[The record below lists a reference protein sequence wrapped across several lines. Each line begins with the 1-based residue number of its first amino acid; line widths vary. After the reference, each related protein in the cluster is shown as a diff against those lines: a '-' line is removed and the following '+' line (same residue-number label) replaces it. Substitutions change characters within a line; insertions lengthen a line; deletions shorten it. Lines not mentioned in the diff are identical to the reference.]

1 MIIQRVQRGKVGREV
16 DITEQELDGF
26 LATEG
31 AVKELSPELFVRQ
44 ILVSDQNK
52 ANSLLMDIDN
62 GADFANLAKESST
75 SSNASSG
82 GEMGWRNLADLPSL
96 FADALKNKKKGY
108 ISPPLKG
115 GSGYF
120 ILKLE
125 DKRGDLVRFE
135 EQWNV
140 RHILMMTTKLR
151 DATFTKKELEE
162 VRARVVGGED
172 FSLLAKEY
180 SEDPGSASRGGD
192 LDWLSLGKTA
202 PAFEKMMLESPVNE
216 ISPVFES
223 EFGFHFLQVLE
234 TRTEDL
240 TEEVVFALGKA
251 LGTELINRKQDDF
264 IIARDGRVSSPQ
276 LFKCLSEGVLST
288 GSNVLDIGIVPSP
301 VFYHSTFSLNSSS
314 GAIITGSHNPADYN
328 GFKIIFNNNSTS
340 SEEIQLIKKR
350 IVEQDF
356 LKGTGNI
363 KSLDAVETYVE
374 EVINNIK
381 LTRPLNISIDC
392 GNGAAGVVAERI
404 YKSLG
409 CQVQGLFCDLDGEF
423 PNHHPDPS
431 KPENVED
438 LIKSVAKNN
447 SDIGL

>member
-1 MIIQRVQRGKVGREV
+1 MKKNIYIALSILLTLPVSAKIEVLDRVAIIVGEGVVLESQVNNMLENIKTRYQEQGAPMPPQEVMLEQVQERLIIEELQLQMGRQAGIRVGDGELNQAFENIAQSNGLSLERFIETLEAEGESYEELRSQVRKEMIIQRVQRGKVGREV

-52 ANSLLMDIDN
+52 ANSLLMDIEN
-62 GADFANLAKESST
+62 GADFVDLAKENST

-135 EQWNV
+135 DQWNV

-151 DATFTKKELEE
+151 DETFTKKELEE

-240 TEEVVFALGKA
+240 TEEVIKDRAYGILFARKFDE
-251 LGTELINRKQDDF
+251 ELENTLRTTRAEAF
-264 IIARDGRVSSPQ
+264 VE
-276 LFKCLSEGVLST
+276 FKE
-288 GSNVLDIGIVPSP
+288 LD
-301 VFYHSTFSLNSSS
+301 
-314 GAIITGSHNPADYN
+314 
-328 GFKIIFNNNSTS
+328 
-340 SEEIQLIKKR
+340 
-350 IVEQDF
+350 
-356 LKGTGNI
+356 
-363 KSLDAVETYVE
+363 
-374 EVINNIK
+374 
-381 LTRPLNISIDC
+381 
-392 GNGAAGVVAERI
+392 
-404 YKSLG
+404 
-409 CQVQGLFCDLDGEF
+409 
-423 PNHHPDPS
+423 
-431 KPENVED
+431 
-438 LIKSVAKNN
+438 
-447 SDIGL
+447 

>member
-1 MIIQRVQRGKVGREV
+1 MIMKKNIYIALSILLTLPVSAKIEVLDRVAIIVGEGVVLESQVNNMLENIKTRYQEQGAPMPPQEVMLEQVQERLIIEELQLQMGRQAGIRVGDGELNQAFENIAQSNGLSLERFIETLEAEGESYEELRSQVRKEMIIQRVQRGKVGREV

-52 ANSLLMDIDN
+52 ANSLLMDIEN
-62 GADFANLAKESST
+62 GADFADLAKENST

-135 EQWNV
+135 DQWNV

-151 DATFTKKELEE
+151 DETFTKKELEE
-162 VRARVVGGED
+162 VRARVVDGED

-202 PAFEKMMLESPVNE
+202 PAFEKMMIESPVNE

-240 TEEVVFALGKA
+240 TEEVIKDRAYGILFARKFDE
-251 LGTELINRKQDDF
+251 ELENSLRTTRAEAF
-264 IIARDGRVSSPQ
+264 IE
-276 LFKCLSEGVLST
+276 FKE
-288 GSNVLDIGIVPSP
+288 LD
-301 VFYHSTFSLNSSS
+301 
-314 GAIITGSHNPADYN
+314 
-328 GFKIIFNNNSTS
+328 
-340 SEEIQLIKKR
+340 
-350 IVEQDF
+350 
-356 LKGTGNI
+356 
-363 KSLDAVETYVE
+363 
-374 EVINNIK
+374 
-381 LTRPLNISIDC
+381 
-392 GNGAAGVVAERI
+392 
-404 YKSLG
+404 
-409 CQVQGLFCDLDGEF
+409 
-423 PNHHPDPS
+423 
-431 KPENVED
+431 
-438 LIKSVAKNN
+438 
-447 SDIGL
+447 

>member
-1 MIIQRVQRGKVGREV
+1 MKKNIYIALTILLTLPVSAKIEVLDRVAIIVGEGVVLESQVNNMLENIKTRYQEQGAPMPPQEVMLEQVQERLIIEELQLQMGRQAGIRVGDGELNQAFENIAQSNGLSLERFIETLEAEGESYEELRSQVRKEMIIQRVQRGKVGREV

-52 ANSLLMDIDN
+52 ANSLLMDIEN
-62 GADFANLAKESST
+62 GADFANLAKENST

-135 EQWNV
+135 DQWNV

-151 DATFTKKELEE
+151 DETFTKKELEE
-162 VRARVVGGED
+162 VRARVVSGED

-202 PAFEKMMLESPVNE
+202 PAFEKMMIESPINE

-240 TEEVVFALGKA
+240 TEEVIKDRAYGILFARKFDE
-251 LGTELINRKQDDF
+251 ELENSLRTTRAEAF
-264 IIARDGRVSSPQ
+264 IE
-276 LFKCLSEGVLST
+276 FKE
-288 GSNVLDIGIVPSP
+288 LD
-301 VFYHSTFSLNSSS
+301 
-314 GAIITGSHNPADYN
+314 
-328 GFKIIFNNNSTS
+328 
-340 SEEIQLIKKR
+340 
-350 IVEQDF
+350 
-356 LKGTGNI
+356 
-363 KSLDAVETYVE
+363 
-374 EVINNIK
+374 
-381 LTRPLNISIDC
+381 
-392 GNGAAGVVAERI
+392 
-404 YKSLG
+404 
-409 CQVQGLFCDLDGEF
+409 
-423 PNHHPDPS
+423 
-431 KPENVED
+431 
-438 LIKSVAKNN
+438 
-447 SDIGL
+447 

>member
-1 MIIQRVQRGKVGREV
+1 MKKNIYIALSILLTLPVSAKIEVLDRVAIIVGEGVVLESQVNNMLENIKTRYQEQGAPMPPQEVMLEQVQERLIIEELQLQMGRQAGIRVGDGELNQAFENIAQSNGLSLERFIETLEAEGESYEELRSQVRKEMIIQRVQRGKVGREV
-16 DITEQELDGF
+16 NITEQELDGF

-52 ANSLLMDIDN
+52 ANSLLMDIEN
-62 GADFANLAKESST
+62 GADFANLAKENST

-151 DATFTKKELEE
+151 DETFTKKELEE

-202 PAFEKMMLESPVNE
+202 PAFEKMMIESPVNE

-240 TEEVVFALGKA
+240 TEEVIKDRAYGILFARKFDE
-251 LGTELINRKQDDF
+251 ELENSLRTTRAEAF
-264 IIARDGRVSSPQ
+264 IE
-276 LFKCLSEGVLST
+276 FKE
-288 GSNVLDIGIVPSP
+288 LD
-301 VFYHSTFSLNSSS
+301 
-314 GAIITGSHNPADYN
+314 
-328 GFKIIFNNNSTS
+328 
-340 SEEIQLIKKR
+340 
-350 IVEQDF
+350 
-356 LKGTGNI
+356 
-363 KSLDAVETYVE
+363 
-374 EVINNIK
+374 
-381 LTRPLNISIDC
+381 
-392 GNGAAGVVAERI
+392 
-404 YKSLG
+404 
-409 CQVQGLFCDLDGEF
+409 
-423 PNHHPDPS
+423 
-431 KPENVED
+431 
-438 LIKSVAKNN
+438 
-447 SDIGL
+447 